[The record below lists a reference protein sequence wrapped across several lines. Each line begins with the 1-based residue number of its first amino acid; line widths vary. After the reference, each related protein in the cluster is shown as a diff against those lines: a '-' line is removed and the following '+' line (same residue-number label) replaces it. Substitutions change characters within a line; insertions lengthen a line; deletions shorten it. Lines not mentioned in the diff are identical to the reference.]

1 MTVWKFA
8 MRRRTFMI
16 GTGGIGAAT
25 IGSLALSGSAAAE
38 VETGLFSVENEQFDT
53 NSGRME
59 RLELADIT
67 VFAEWEGFDHPV
79 ETVEWELKA
88 AVDGNGFE
96 TLGSAAAEFE
106 EPDEY
111 EGEASS
117 GSIGSVDLVD
127 VFGQETFEVTGDDA
141 YEEDATEQFDVE
153 FRVTATVA
161 DVDGNE
167 VEETV
172 TGGSNVGITNLGAD
186 VDVGGEGDIDGE
198 QESGSEYGPIETM
211 DGVEAWTG
219 VNRFTVDLVNTN
231 PYPVIAIAEWDIS
244 DDTKH
249 ELEAGEEK
257 TVTSPLLS
265 GNGMSVQSRGES
277 EADDEEIEEE
287 FVGLSDVEEAD

>member
-1 MTVWKFA
+1 

-16 GTGGIGAAT
+16 GAGGIGAAT

-67 VFAEWEGFDHPV
+67 VFARWEGFEHPV
-79 ETVEWELKA
+79 ETVEWELEA
-88 AVDGNGFE
+88 TVDENGFE
-96 TLGSAAAEFE
+96 TLGSTADEFD

-117 GSIGSVDLVD
+117 SSIGSVDLVD
-127 VFGQETFEVTGDDA
+127 VFGQETFEVDGDDA

-153 FRVTATVA
+153 FRVTAAVT

-167 VEETV
+167 IKESI

-186 VDVGGEGDIDGE
+186 VDVGGEADIDGE
-198 QESGSEYGPIETM
+198 QEAGSEYGPIETM

-219 VNRFTVDLVNTN
+219 PNPFTVNLVNTN
-231 PYPVIAIAEWDIS
+231 AYPVIATAEWDIS
-244 DDTKH
+244 EDTTH
-249 ELEAGEEK
+249 ELEAGEEE
-257 TVTSPLLS
+257 TVISPLFS
-265 GNGMSVQSRGES
+265 SNEMSVQSRAKAAGDSADEASEGE
-277 EADDEEIEEE
+277 EADK
-287 FVGLSDVEEAD
+287 FVGLRDVEEDD